1 MGWFLAGLIVGWF
14 VPQPD
19 WKALGARLVTWWTTK
34 KVA

>member
-19 WKALGARLVTWWTTK
+19 WKALGAKIVARLTQK
-34 KVA
+34 S